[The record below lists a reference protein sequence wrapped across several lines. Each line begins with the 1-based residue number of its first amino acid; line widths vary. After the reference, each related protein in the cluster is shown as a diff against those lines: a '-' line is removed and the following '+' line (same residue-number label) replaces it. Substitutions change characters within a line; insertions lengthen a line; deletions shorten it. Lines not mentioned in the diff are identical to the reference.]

1 VYEASE
7 VALRDELHA
16 TTARVQKL
24 KQEVASSDA
33 ANEELT
39 RRMEAEC
46 DTASV
51 AHSRV
56 EAAIRE
62 KEHVEQQLKRVSE
75 SHAHSLTRCEELEE
89 SEASLKS
96 SILTLQSEL
105 AQSREECSDLTTA
118 LEEAAGH
125 QTLAHEVTTL
135 RAQLSEVR
143 RKLAK
148 RDIEEESHSL
158 TPASVLEREKN
169 NRRVYENLIDDLR
182 AQLDRAT
189 HSLTHT
195 KQKLSE
201 ATVRLLRVEELEEQV
216 QIYKENSVKYSHES
230 MW

>member
-1 VYEASE
+1 
-7 VALRDELHA
+7 
-16 TTARVQKL
+16 
-24 KQEVASSDA
+24 
-33 ANEELT
+33 
-39 RRMEAEC
+39 M
-46 DTASV
+46 
-51 AHSRV
+51 
-56 EAAIRE
+56 
-62 KEHVEQQLKRVSE
+62 
-75 SHAHSLTRCEELEE
+75 
-89 SEASLKS
+89 
-96 SILTLQSEL
+96 
-105 AQSREECSDLTTA
+105 
-118 LEEAAGH
+118 
-125 QTLAHEVTTL
+125 
-135 RAQLSEVR
+135 SEVR